1 MLLRL
6 FVQLSLSF
14 PVLLCYSLVN
24 MRVNLGPSVLILSY
38 LVSDRKELSLSKRKL
53 ENLFFFT

>member
-24 MRVNLGPSVLILSY
+24 MRVNLGASVLILSY
-38 LVSDRKELSLSKRKL
+38 LVSDRKELSLSKHKL
-53 ENLFFFT
+53 ENLFVFT

>member
-38 LVSDRKELSLSKRKL
+38 LVSDRKELSLGKHKL